1 MLAATPGIGGWD
13 LKLARG
19 LIIGCCPNRDLLY
32 LGIESSFREGI
43 QCDSLFQL
51 NFVAR
56 QITGA
61 TKSLLSMLADAVL

>member
-1 MLAATPGIGGWD
+1 MFAATPGIGGWD
-13 LKLARG
+13 LKLAGG